1 MNCYQYSVMNNE
13 KLIKTG
19 YLHASNVIVL
29 EKRLSNEILSK
40 TGDYTSFEFSQ
51 AFCQKCNGD
60 HDVANFFFGQ
70 REVVL
75 CQNCRNSL
83 LKKLKKGAV

>member
-1 MNCYQYSVMNNE
+1 MNNE
-13 KLIKTG
+13 KIIKTG

-40 TGDYTSFEFSQ
+40 TGDYTYFEFAQ
-51 AFCQKCNGD
+51 AFCQKCSSD
-60 HDVANFFFGQ
+60 HDVVNFVFGQ

-75 CQNCRNSL
+75 CQNCRIRL
-83 LKKLKKGAV
+83 LKKLKKGAVQTK